1 MATDSSITLLTLGG
15 LANRMRAI
23 ASAVALAHDTRRPLR
38 VIWPVNNELRARF
51 DDLFHPFHAGVDLH
65 NVSEARALWLYR
77 PARKRNLYLS
87 PLLRAGRF
95 TAVYSDDG
103 SLRTENAP
111 EILAAIKSAR
121 GSVLLRAG
129 TFFYP
134 CGNDA
139 YRRLFKPVE
148 TVRAEADKVL
158 ALLGDDATGFH
169 IRRTDNTVSITESPI
184 EAFITEAENEFA
196 LHPGRKI
203 YLATDDNEVK
213 HLFHARFPGNSN
225 HPGDGRPTLPIR
237 DAARPHRDA
246 GSRGLRPHHR
256 LILQFILR
264 GGRHFGRHPTA
275 SAPPGN
281 VTGLRRI
288 TWPPPASISAESHTP
303 PRRKLS

>member
-87 PLLRAGRF
+87 PLLRTGRF
-95 TAVYSDDG
+95 TAVYSDDD

-139 YRRLFKPVE
+139 YRHLFRPVE
-148 TVRAEADKVL
+148 AVRTEADKVL

-213 HLFHARFPGNSN
+213 HLFHARFPGKTVTTPATADRRSLSGMR
-225 HPGDGRPTLPIR
+225 HALTEMLVLAGCARIIGSFYSSYSEAAAILGDTP
-237 DAARPHRDA
+237 
-246 GSRGLRPHHR
+246 LR
-256 LILQFILR
+256 Q
-264 GGRHFGRHPTA
+264 
-275 SAPPGN
+275 
-281 VTGLRRI
+281 LRRA
-288 TWPPPASISAESHTP
+288 TSPASGE
-303 PRRKLS
+303 